1 MSARYLDRQLR
12 ETASE
17 GIPSRALIEELRSKS
32 FRIANI
38 KGPRMRDTN
47 NRNFSI
53 AARAALREISRVLG
67 LNLILVRQPICL
79 AG

>member
-1 MSARYLDRQLR
+1 
-12 ETASE
+12 
-17 GIPSRALIEELRSKS
+17 
-32 FRIANI
+32 
-38 KGPRMRDTN
+38 MRDTN